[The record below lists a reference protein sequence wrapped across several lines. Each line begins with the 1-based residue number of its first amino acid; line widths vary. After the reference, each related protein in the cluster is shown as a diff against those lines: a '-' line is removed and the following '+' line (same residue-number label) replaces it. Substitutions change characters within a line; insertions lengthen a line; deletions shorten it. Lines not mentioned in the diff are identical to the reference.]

1 MKNNLNPRVSL
12 LCSEISTIFKNVACI
27 RSVLYEKAK
36 IRFKEK
42 ERSQNHSTNR
52 EKQAWE

>member
-12 LCSEISTIFKNVACI
+12 LCSEINTIFKNVACI